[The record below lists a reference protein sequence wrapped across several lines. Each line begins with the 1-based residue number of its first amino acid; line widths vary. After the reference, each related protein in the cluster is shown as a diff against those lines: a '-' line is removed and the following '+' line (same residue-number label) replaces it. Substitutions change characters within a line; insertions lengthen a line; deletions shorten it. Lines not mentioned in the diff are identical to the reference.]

1 MAYNTKYRI
10 EFDTIKGRSVKVD
23 IEEDAFAGSITELIA
38 AGETPLEINYPNG
51 EFDKMTGIRESKVR
65 IKVLSTNVDTTDFLI
80 TSDTQYK
87 VKVYINNTIE
97 WVGWLD
103 NDYIT
108 EEFLDTPVVIELSA
122 SDGLSLAKSVQ
133 IADFS
138 NQQLWGLYSV
148 NQYIACALNATGL
161 ELDYYSFI
169 NMFPSGTS
177 RGTNGTDAFFVSLL
191 TSQTFIR
198 GPREF
203 DDAYTVLSKIMQAF
217 GCNLFQARGAWYIIQ
232 TNDRIANDLDG
243 NRRNASGTYQEN
255 HLNQSFAIDIGLNE
269 VTKLINADALTSW
282 EREFKETVI
291 KYSFKMPPIF
301 FRNWDLIDGVFSS
314 PLSGIVTRFKKVD
327 GVVTSFSVQRQVYE
341 LDNWVE
347 SSNAPNVYTITYEPY
362 TGVEIDNTTTS
373 ELVRYLMFYSGTEDF
388 TTGFKGIRTTAYP
401 VNKDDVFSLSFSTR
415 EKNTGFK
422 NNAQG
427 IFVRIYK
434 SNGDYYFLEPNGRWR
449 FQGQGGI
456 SNIGKVWERAEDRRF
471 WKDYEIESEPIPENG
486 LLSIMF
492 TNFGHSRTASNE
504 VHFKDLNVDI
514 RTYFNEMLEVDG
526 YEYKNSQ
533 TSELKNL
540 YDNEIFVS
548 KSDNIGTQGAI
559 LDTNYAQV
567 ASWKLS
573 GANDNTAV
581 PFAKY
586 IARGYWRAMYRNY
599 QRMEGR
605 LFDLYQGS
613 RLLSL
618 LNTVQFSAITNKEFM
633 ITTLNMDVRQEA
645 AEFTMV
651 ELRNT
656 ANTDDFTQ
664 TGTENFKYLN
674 VKARNFDEVIK
685 EPRTPIDW
693 KYGTAGVVASLLRKN
708 KRRRFNNYS

>member
-10 EFDTIKGRSVKVD
+10 EFDTIKSRSIKVD
-23 IEEDAFAGSITELIA
+23 IEEDGFAGTITNLIA
-38 AGETPLEINYPNG
+38 SGDTPIELNYSDG
-51 EFDKMTGIRESKVR
+51 EFDKMCGIRESKVR
-65 IKVLSTNVDTTDFLI
+65 IKVLSTNIDTTDFLI

-87 VKVYINNTIE
+87 VKIYVNNTVE

-108 EEFLDTPVVIELSA
+108 EEFLDTPVIIELSA
-122 SDGLSLAKSVQ
+122 SDGLSLAKS
-133 IADFS
+133 IDIS
-138 NQQLWGLYSV
+138 DLSGNQLWGLYQV
-148 NQYIACALNATGL
+148 KDFIAYALDKTALGL
-161 ELDYYSFI
+161 DFYSFI
-169 NMFPSGTS
+169 NMFPVGEARTTS
-177 RGTNGTDAFFVSLL
+177 DNDAFYYSYI
-191 TSQTFIR
+191 TSHTFLR

-217 GCNLFQARGAWYIIQ
+217 GCTLFQARGAWYIIQ

-301 FRNWDLIDGVFSS
+301 FRNWDLIDGTFSS
-314 PLSGIVTRFKKVD
+314 PLSGTITRFIKVNN
-327 GVVTSFSVQRQVYE
+327 VVTSITLQRQVYT
-341 LDNWVE
+341 LLNWQ
-347 SSNAPNVYTITYEPY
+347 NAENPISTQNDAYI
-362 TGVEIDNTTTS
+362 GVEIDPTTNA
-373 ELVRYLMFYSGTEDF
+373 ELTRYLLFYEDTNPNNDQGKQTTEYWVNANDVLNL
-388 TTGFKGIRTTAYP
+388 AY
-401 VNKDDVFSLSFSTR
+401 STR
-415 EKNTGFK
+415 EKNTGFV
-422 NNAQG
+422 NTNQ
-427 IFVRIYK
+427 FVYVRLEL
-434 SNGDYYFLEPNGRWR
+434 SNGNYYTLNASGYWDYNVWR
-449 FQGQGGI
+449 RVGVAW
-456 SNIGKVWERAEDRRF
+456 SAAEDRRF
-471 WKDYEIESEPIPENG
+471 WKEYEIEAQPFPENG
-486 LLSIMF
+486 KLTIEFTSI
-492 TNFGHSRTASNE
+492 GHSRTASNE
-504 VHFKDLNVDI
+504 VHFKDLSVDI
-514 RTYFNEMLEVDG
+514 RTYFNQMLEVDG

-533 TSELKNL
+533 VNELKNL

-559 LDTNYAQV
+559 LTDSYAQV
-567 ASWKLS
+567 PSWKYA

-581 PFAKY
+581 PFAQY
-586 IARGYWRAMYRNY
+586 IARGYWRAMYRNF

-633 ITTLNMDVRQEA
+633 ITTLNIDIRQET

-656 ANTDDFTQ
+656 SNTNDFTE

-674 VKARNFDEVIK
+674 VKARNFDDVIK

-693 KYGTAGVVASLLRKN
+693 RYGTLGVINSLLRKN

>member
-23 IEEDAFAGSITELIA
+23 IEEDGFSGSVTNLIA
-38 AGETPLEINYPNG
+38 SGETPLEINYPNG
-51 EFDKMTGIRESKVR
+51 EFDKMTGIRESKIR
-65 IKVLSTNVDTTDFLI
+65 IKVLSTNVDISDFLI
-80 TSDTQYK
+80 ISDTQYK
-87 VKVYINNTIE
+87 VKVYINNTVE
-97 WVGWLD
+97 WLGWLD

-122 SDGLSLAKSVQ
+122 SDGLSLAKS
-133 IADFS
+133 IDLSDLS
-138 NQQLWGLYSV
+138 NNQVWGLYRV
-148 NQYIACALNATGL
+148 KEFIAYALDKTGL
-161 ELDYYSFI
+161 GLDFYSFI
-169 NMFPSGTS
+169 NMFPAGFART
-177 RGTNGTDAFFVSLL
+177 TLDNDAFYYSYI
-191 TSQTFIR
+191 TSHTFLR

-217 GCNLFQARGAWYIIQ
+217 GCTLFQARGAWYIIQ
-232 TNDRIANDLDG
+232 TNDRVANDLDG

-255 HLNQSFAIDIGLNE
+255 HLNQSFVIDIGLNE

-282 EREFKETVI
+282 EKEFKETVI

-301 FRNWDLIDGVFSS
+301 FRNWDLIDGTFSS
-314 PLSGIVTRFKKVD
+314 PLSGTITRFKLVD
-327 GVVTSFSVQRQVYE
+327 GVVTSFTLQRQVYE
-341 LDNWVE
+341 LENWVE
-347 SSNAPNVYTITYEPY
+347 SSNAPSVYPVTYEPY
-362 TGVEIDNTTTS
+362 TGVEIDTNTS
-373 ELVRYLMFYSGTEDF
+373 AELVRYLMFYSGTEDF
-388 TTGFKGIRTTAYP
+388 LAGFKGITTTSYP
-401 VNKDDVFSLSFSTR
+401 VNKDDVFSLSYATR

-449 FQGQGGI
+449 FEGQGGI
-456 SNIGKVWERAEDRRF
+456 SNIGKTWERAEDRRF
-471 WKDYEIESEPIPENG
+471 WKEYSIESEPIPENG

-492 TNFGHSRTASNE
+492 SNFGHSRTANNE
-504 VHFKDLNVDI
+504 VHFKDLSVEI
-514 RTYFNEMLEVDG
+514 KTYFNEMLEVDG

-533 TSELKNL
+533 ANELKNL

-559 LDTNYAQV
+559 LTDSYAQV
-567 ASWKLS
+567 PSWKYS

-581 PFAKY
+581 AFAKY
-586 IARGYWRAMYRNY
+586 ISRGYWRAMYRNF

-605 LFDLYQGS
+605 LYDLYQGS

-618 LNTVQFSAITNKEFM
+618 LNTVQFSAITDKEFM
-633 ITTLNMDVRQEA
+633 ITTLNIDVRNEA

-651 ELRNT
+651 ELRST
-656 ANTDDFTQ
+656 ANNNDFTE
-664 TGTENFKYLN
+664 TGTEAFKYLN
-674 VKARNFDEVIK
+674 IKARNFDDVIK
-685 EPRTPIDW
+685 EPRTPIEW
-693 KYGTAGVVASLLRKN
+693 RYGTAGIVASLLRRN

>member
-10 EFDTIKGRSVKVD
+10 EFDTVKSRLIKLD
-23 IEEDAFAGSITELIA
+23 IEEDGFAGSVTNLIGAGTTPVEIT
-38 AGETPLEINYPNG
+38 YPNG

-65 IKVLSTNVDTTDFLI
+65 IRILSTNVDTTDFLI

-87 VKVYINNTIE
+87 VKIYVNNTVE
-97 WVGWLD
+97 WAGWLD

-108 EEFLDTPVVIELSA
+108 EEFLDTPVIIELSA
-122 SDGLSLAKSVQ
+122 SDGLSLAKSIDVS
-133 IADFS
+133 DLS
-138 NQQLWGLYSV
+138 GNQLWGLYRV
-148 NQYIACALNATGL
+148 KDFIAYALDKTGL
-161 ELDYYSFI
+161 GLDFYSFI
-169 NMFPSGTS
+169 NMFPAGFART
-177 RGTNGTDAFFVSLL
+177 TLDNDAFYYSYI
-191 TSQTFIR
+191 TSHTFLR

-282 EREFKETVI
+282 EKEFKETVI

-301 FRNWDLIDGVFSS
+301 FRNWDLVDGTFSS
-314 PLSGIVTRFKKVD
+314 PLSGNVTRFIKVNN
-327 GVVTSFSVQRQVYE
+327 VVTSITLQRQVYT
-341 LDNWVE
+341 LLNWQ
-347 SSNAPNVYTITYEPY
+347 NAENPISTQNDAYI
-362 TGVEIDNTTTS
+362 GVEIDTTTNA
-373 ELVRYLMFYSGTEDF
+373 ELTRYLMFYEDTNPNNDQAKQTTE
-388 TTGFKGIRTTAYP
+388 YW
-401 VNKDDVFSLSFSTR
+401 VNANDVLTLSYSTR
-415 EKNTGFK
+415 EKNTGFV
-422 NNAQG
+422 NTNQFVYVRLELANGNYYTLNASG
-427 IFVRIYK
+427 VW
-434 SNGDYYFLEPNGRWR
+434 DYNVWR
-449 FQGQGGI
+449 RVGV
-456 SNIGKVWERAEDRRF
+456 SWSAAEDRRF
-471 WKDYEIESEPIPENG
+471 WKEYEIEAQPFPENG
-486 LLSIMF
+486 KLTIEFTSI
-492 TNFGHSRTASNE
+492 GHSRTASNE
-504 VHFKDLNVDI
+504 VHYKDLSVDI
-514 RTYFNEMLEVDG
+514 RTYFNQMLEVDG

-533 TSELKNL
+533 VNELKNL

-559 LDTNYAQV
+559 LTDSYAQV
-567 ASWKLS
+567 PSWKYA

-581 PFAKY
+581 PFAQY
-586 IARGYWRAMYRNY
+586 IARGYWRAMYRNF

-633 ITTLNMDVRQEA
+633 ITTLNIDLRGEA

-656 ANTDDFTQ
+656 SNTDDFTE

-674 VKARNFDEVIK
+674 VKARNFDDVIK

-693 KYGTAGVVASLLRKN
+693 KYGTLGIVNSLLRRN